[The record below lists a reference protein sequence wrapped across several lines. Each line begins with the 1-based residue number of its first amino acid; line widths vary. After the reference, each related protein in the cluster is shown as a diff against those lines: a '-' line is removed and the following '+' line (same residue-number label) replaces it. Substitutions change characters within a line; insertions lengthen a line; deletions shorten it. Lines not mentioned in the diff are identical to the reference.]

1 MSIISARWTSVAV
14 MVLVALPLQA
24 HLGDRVIPIFEI
36 TDEQLELIDFED
48 GIIDEWEG
56 FGEPSL
62 TSLDFT
68 GFSPYEDDL
77 VPDPGDLDFRIWLG
91 WNRTHNRLYGSIQA
105 ADDSYLEGREALILY
120 IDGDHS
126 GGKYHYFTD
135 PQMNQ
140 QQAQSYV
147 ILVGSLEPDG
157 PNIQLSQ
164 LSDQMEC
171 MWCNYSP
178 YAGIGGRV
186 LGENPAFWIVEF
198 YVTPFDA
205 LVWDDSDASVVSTLD
220 TGKTIG
226 ISVDVSD
233 YDSDTDVKDW
243 EYYVLNLEILE
254 RTADNFVDGLLVRKD
269 GFVEDGSAVRSVSWA
284 KIKAS
289 LNY

>member
-1 MSIISARWTSVAV
+1 MSRISAKWTSIPV

-62 TSLDFT
+62 TALDFT

-140 QQAQSYV
+140 QQAQSYGISV
-147 ILVGSLEPDG
+147 GSVGSLEPDG
-157 PNIQLSQ
+157 PNIQLFQ

-178 YAGIGGRV
+178 YAGIGGGS
-186 LGENPAFWIVEF
+186 L
-198 YVTPFDA
+198 
-205 LVWDDSDASVVSTLD
+205 
-220 TGKTIG
+220 GKTRHSGSSNSMLPLSMRLSG
-226 ISVDVSD
+226 IIRTQAS
-233 YDSDTDVKDW
+233 YQHW
-243 EYYVLNLEILE
+243 IPE
-254 RTADNFVDGLLVRKD
+254 RQS
-269 GFVEDGSAVRSVSWA
+269 GFLSMYPITIATRR
-284 KIKAS
+284 
-289 LNY
+289 